1 MITFTLCLLA
11 LIVGYFT
18 YGRLMERVF
27 GPDDRKT
34 PALTKADGVD
44 YIPLPT
50 WKIFM
55 IQFLNIAGLG
65 PIFGAI
71 MGAKFG
77 SSSYLWI
84 VLGSI
89 FAGAVHDYFAGML
102 SLRNGGESLP
112 EIIGRYLGLTTK
124 QVMRGF
130 TVILMILVGSVF
142 VAGPAG
148 LLAKLTPES
157 LDATFWIIV
166 VFAYYILA
174 TLLPV
179 DKIIGKIYPL
189 FAVALLFMAVG
200 ILVML
205 YVNHPAL
212 PELWDGLQNTNPEA
226 SELPIFPIMFVSI
239 ACGAISGFHATQ
251 SPLMAR
257 CMTSER
263 HGRPVFYGAMI
274 TEGIV
279 ALIWAAAATYFF
291 HENGMEESNASVIVD
306 AITKEWLGAI
316 GGVLAILGVIAAPIT
331 SGDTAFRSARL
342 IVADFL
348 GMEQKSM
355 RRRLYIC
362 IPMFIVAIGLL
373 LYSLRDA
380 NGFNM
385 IWRYFAWANQT
396 LAVFTLW
403 AITVFL
409 AVSKKPYIIT
419 LVPALFMTCVCSTY
433 ICIAPEGGRCEECKG
448 EGTIT
453 VEMQF
458 MADLVLEC
466 ESCHGKRFKSDTLE
480 VKFNDK
486 SIYDVLEMTVNQA
499 IEFFNEHGQKKIVK
513 KLLPLQDVGLGYIKL
528 GQASS
533 TLSGG
538 ENQRVKLAFYLS
550 QEKADPTMFIF
561 DEPTT
566 GLHFHDIRKLLDAF
580 DALIRRGHSIV
591 IIEHNMDVIKCA
603 DYVIDLGPE
612 GGDKGG
618 NIVAVGTPEEVAAC
632 GASYTG
638 QFLKEKLG

>member
-1 MITFTLCLLA
+1 
-11 LIVGYFT
+11 
-18 YGRLMERVF
+18 
-27 GPDDRKT
+27 
-34 PALTKADGVD
+34 
-44 YIPLPT
+44 
-50 WKIFM
+50 
-55 IQFLNIAGLG
+55 
-65 PIFGAI
+65 
-71 MGAKFG
+71 
-77 SSSYLWI
+77 
-84 VLGSI
+84 
-89 FAGAVHDYFAGML
+89 ML

-306 AITKEWLGAI
+306 AITKEWLGA
-316 GGVLAILGVIAAPIT
+316 
-331 SGDTAFRSARL
+331 
-342 IVADFL
+342 DFL

-362 IPMFIVAIGLL
+362 IPMFVLAIGLL

-433 ICIAPEGGRCEECKG
+433 ICIAPEGLGLSH
-448 EGTIT
+448 T
-453 VEMQF
+453 VSYGVGIACVMV
-458 MADLVLEC
+458 A
-466 ESCHGKRFKSDTLE
+466 
-480 VKFNDK
+480 
-486 SIYDVLEMTVNQA
+486 TVWFYIWINK
-499 IEFFNEHGQKKIVK
+499 QK
-513 KLLPLQDVGLGYIKL
+513 
-528 GQASS
+528 
-533 TLSGG
+533 T
-538 ENQRVKLAFYLS
+538 
-550 QEKADPTMFIF
+550 
-561 DEPTT
+561 
-566 GLHFHDIRKLLDAF
+566 RKL
-580 DALIRRGHSIV
+580 S
-591 IIEHNMDVIKCA
+591 E
-603 DYVIDLGPE
+603 
-612 GGDKGG
+612 
-618 NIVAVGTPEEVAAC
+618 
-632 GASYTG
+632 
-638 QFLKEKLG
+638 